1 MTDSN
6 NSGEDSLTKKNESTT
21 LSGLAT
27 KSGDNSKFNVG
38 NEVGIYPTMKIMI
51 NNVQN
56 ILHMMTN
63 MDGRLKLVE
72 ALLNE
77 IMKTNDEDA
86 TNMVANKSRVD
97 GGGLKVIEEV
107 NHNFVDVSSK
117 DDKSI
122 SKANKKM
129 KSFSPSMTT
138 SSQNHDELMMCNMVD
153 GIQNKTGLLLSPSL
167 YNPKFV
173 VKPPKLD
180 SRNLPM
186 LVDESDHDNPD
197 DVLSDRHYNI

>member
-1 MTDSN
+1 
-6 NSGEDSLTKKNESTT
+6 
-21 LSGLAT
+21 
-27 KSGDNSKFNVG
+27 
-38 NEVGIYPTMKIMI
+38 MI

-56 ILHMMTN
+56 VLHMMTN

-77 IMKTNDEDA
+77 IMKTNGEDA
-86 TNMVANKSRVD
+86 TNMVANKSQVD
-97 GGGLKVIEEV
+97 DDGLKVIEEV
-107 NHNFVDVSSK
+107 NHNFVDVSFK

-153 GIQNKTGLLLSPSL
+153 DIQNKTGLLLSPSL